1 MRNTVE
7 NIIKAYK
14 IDLKEQTKKYTA
26 KGDSNSKNLIQRDLF
41 AIKMLETLPLDLVLI
56 GDGTQSTDKMNIG
69 NIVELVLN
77 YMTADKKPLKVC
89 KSGADYD
96 LDFQGV
102 EYEIKTCIN
111 GSCYNT
117 RVQRYDFDV
126 ILVNTFGI
134 FLIDKSQIASFENKR
149 GVLPY
154 KEVDGLK
161 HFTELEELLKIF

>member
-41 AIKMLETLPLDLVLI
+41 AIKMLEILPLDLVLI

-77 YMTADKKPLKVC
+77 YMTANEKPSKVC

-96 LDFQGV
+96 LDYKGI

-117 RVQRYDFDV
+117 KVQRYDFDV
-126 ILVNTFGI
+126 ILVNTFGV

-149 GVLPY
+149 GVLPH
-154 KEVDGLK
+154 KEVEGLK